1 MVQIIIQMDQMQ
13 SLAKASTRL
22 AKCETIMKKH
32 EKLRLLRK
40 TLLFFCLTVFL
51 CGWSLIAKSWAKSL
65 YVSDTTLEAIL
76 RSGPGVS
83 YSIIASLP
91 IGTRVTMIKVE
102 KGWAELS
109 LPDGRTGWTLERYLS
124 KDPPWQFT
132 AEKLAKEKELLESQI
147 GEIESSSRKLR
158 EKNDRLEKELASL
171 QQDLQSTSNKL
182 ETLKK
187 GAKNYLGLQEAHE
200 KLSAELPK
208 LREELEEAQRTYDE
222 LQSST
227 KMRWFL
233 YGAGVVVFGWILGRL
248 TGGRQRRP
256 SSQVYR

>member
-1 MVQIIIQMDQMQ
+1 
-13 SLAKASTRL
+13 
-22 AKCETIMKKH
+22 MKKD
-32 EKLRLLRK
+32 EKLHLLRK
-40 TLLFFCLTVFL
+40 TVLFLGLTAFFCGFFFN
-51 CGWSLIAKSWAKSL
+51 AKSWAQSL

-124 KDPPWQFT
+124 KDPPWRFT

-233 YGAGVVVFGWILGRL
+233 YGAGVMVFGWILGRL